1 MPSVKDPGM
10 SRLVLIG
17 VCAGFLSGLL
27 GVGGGI
33 VIVPMLVLWLG
44 WNQKEGQ
51 ATSLAAVFFISIYAA
66 TDYALQGNVDFTK
79 GILIGLP
86 ALAGVL
92 IGTRLAA
99 KLHSDTLGLM
109 FAGFQVVVAIL
120 LFVN

>member
-10 SRLVLIG
+10 SRLALIG

-33 VIVPMLVLWLG
+33 LIVPMLVLWLG
-44 WNQKEGQ
+44 WNQKKGQ

-66 TDYALQGNVDFTK
+66 TTYSIQGHVDYQKAL
-79 GILIGLP
+79 LIGLP

-92 IGTRLAA
+92 IGTRIAA
-99 KLHSDTLGLM
+99 RLHSDTLGLM
-109 FAGFQVVVAIL
+109 FAGFQVAVAIL
-120 LFVN
+120 LFVH

>member
-1 MPSVKDPGM
+1 MPSVKDPRI
-10 SRLVLIG
+10 SRLVVIG

-33 VIVPMLVLWLG
+33 VIVPLLVLWLG
-44 WNQKEGQ
+44 WNQKQGQ
-51 ATSLAAVFFISIYAA
+51 ATSLGAVFFISIYAA
-66 TDYALQGNVDFTK
+66 TTYALQGHVDFKK
-79 GILIGLP
+79 GVLIGVP

-92 IGTRLAA
+92 VGTRLAA
-99 KLHSDTLGLM
+99 KLQSDTLGLM